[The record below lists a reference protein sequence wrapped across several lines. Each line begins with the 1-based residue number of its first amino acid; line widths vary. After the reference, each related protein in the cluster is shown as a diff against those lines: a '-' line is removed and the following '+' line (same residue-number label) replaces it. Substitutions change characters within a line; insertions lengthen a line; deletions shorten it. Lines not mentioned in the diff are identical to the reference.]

1 MQREGPQCHPDG
13 FELISGVKIPAS
25 TFRSEWLRLY
35 EQSDH
40 YDLNKRRSANWM
52 DAYIRRIIKYQY
64 GRKCT
69 LCKAFIDIRL
79 QCQPHY
85 RPIRLSDV
93 PNPDSEPS
101 DDDDEPR
108 QRPFHMYC
116 WWIYQRDT
124 ANKKRRNRYHAKRN
138 PADPPEDGAVKQH
151 ALPRVK
157 LEDGAVEQHAT
168 PLASEAGAAEPLLP
182 PSIDYDAVE
191 QHAPAPQAAAAEQR
205 APGACFDPLD

>member
-1 MQREGPQCHPDG
+1 MNMQREGPQCHPDG

-35 EQSDH
+35 EQSDF
-40 YDLNKRRSANWM
+40 YELNPRRKENWM
-52 DAYIRRIIKYQY
+52 DGYLRRIIKYQY
-64 GRKCT
+64 GRRCT

-108 QRPFHMYC
+108 QRPFHMDC

-124 ANKKRRNRYHAKRN
+124 ANKKRRLRYHAKQH
-138 PADPPEDGAVKQH
+138 PAKADAPK
-151 ALPRVK
+151 
-157 LEDGAVEQHAT
+157 DGAVEQHAP
-168 PLASEAGAAEPLLP
+168 PLAIAAVAAEPLLP
-182 PSIDYDAVE
+182 PSIDDDAVK
-191 QHAPAPQAAAAEQR
+191 QHAPAPQAAARDQR
-205 APGACFDPLD
+205 APELE